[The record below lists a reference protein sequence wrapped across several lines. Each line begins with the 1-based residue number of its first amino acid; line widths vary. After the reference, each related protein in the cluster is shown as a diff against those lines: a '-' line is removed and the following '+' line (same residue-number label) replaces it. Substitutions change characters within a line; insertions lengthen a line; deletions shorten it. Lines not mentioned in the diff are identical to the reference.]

1 MKRLDRHFRR
11 HLRRPEVSSR
21 DETRVGSA
29 APSAAEPSLQRR
41 KSGTFGGRTLPS
53 AAESL
58 LSSQNSTFG
67 GKVRRPIPA
76 SSGRFGGRN
85 HLRRPNLSSSRTQ
98 PSCTSVSQTSQ
109 NTPNL
114 TYSLPSMHTHSHK
127 QREQR
132 N

>member
-1 MKRLDRHFRR
+1 MHRKHPRKGWTGHFRR
-11 HLRRPEVSSR
+11 PKVPDR
-21 DETRVGSA
+21 DESQASSA

-76 SSGRFGGRN
+76 FKGRFGGRN
-85 HLRRPNLSSSRTQ
+85 HLRRPNLSSSQKGRTQ
-98 PSCTSVSQTSQ
+98 
-109 NTPNL
+109 L
-114 TYSLPSMHTHSHK
+114 LMH
-127 QREQR
+127 
-132 N
+132 

>member
-11 HLRRPEVSSR
+11 HLRRPKVSSR

-58 LSSQNSTFG
+58 LSSHNSTFG
-67 GKVRRPIPA
+67 GKVRRPNHA
-76 SSGRFGGRN
+76 STGTFGGRN
-85 HLRRPNLSSSRTQ
+85 HLRRPNLSSSEL
-98 PSCTSVSQTSQ
+98 SLCTSASKTFQ

-127 QREQR
+127 QRKQG